1 MMGSNEMIFRC
12 HERSL
17 AMQGSVGKSQ
27 RGFTL
32 IELMVALVIMSIGLF
47 AISHLQV
54 VAVRGNEYAHERFE
68 ATQLAQEVAEEL
80 RTCALNWLDT
90 PATGAMTFNAVFDG
104 AGCPNIVLGPTPPQ
118 GTNVNLASVYS
129 LTNFKGNVIA
139 SGTAPSA
146 AYAINS
152 LGLNPVSSP
161 DLNGAGAVFRIHYVA
176 YLVDTLPGIPA
187 DGSVVRVT
195 IYVSWDNKNHGDA
208 SLGWTSCTS
217 PAWYNAAAFFDRH
230 MVATTIFLSR
240 KRPL

>member
-1 MMGSNEMIFRC
+1 MRACDSISRPDLF
-12 HERSL
+12 
-17 AMQGSVGKSQ
+17 GKLR

-32 IELMVALVIMSIGLF
+32 IELMVALVILSIGLF
-47 AISHLQV
+47 AIIHLQV
-54 VAVRGNEYAHERFE
+54 VAVRGNEYAQERFD

-90 PATGAMTFNAVFDG
+90 PATGAMAFNTVFSG
-104 AGCPNIVLGPTPPQ
+104 GVCPNIILGATPPQ
-118 GTNVNLASVYS
+118 GTDVNIADLHS
-129 LTNFKGNVIA
+129 LTSFNGNVIA
-139 SGTAPSA
+139 AGTAPGQ

-161 DLNGAGAVFRIHYVA
+161 DLNGAGAIFRVNYTAYPVA
-176 YLVDTLPGIPA
+176 TMPGIPA

-208 SLGWTSCTS
+208 SLGWAPSTSN
-217 PAWYNAAAFFDRH
+217 AWYNAATFFQRH